1 MKTFLLICLFL
12 LPQRLAWATPGVDDS
27 ILTAVLET
35 SIEHLLEAKRVAQ
48 DMAESLK
55 YAEESAKFAEEALQ
69 MGKNVQTLFNDPE
82 LFLRET
88 KAAWDEEFPEINA
101 MVGRVDAVRKKLER
115 LTMPQLLPSYD
126 PQAYRQVY
134 DDLKKEKIGA
144 FNAMSRAAD
153 KYKLHDNVDRSIRK
167 VKKLMHD
174 GLNTLSE
181 VSQDV
186 VTKTLRPVDAA
197 VQTAKATAV
206 TAVAQTHAAKA
217 LIELVR
223 DEQLE
228 FMHTIDATVNDRV
241 SRSKQ
246 EIAATA
252 VKPTNWHLTVVRGGR
267 TNSRRANSGQH

>member
-12 LPQRLAWATPGVDDS
+12 IPQRLAWATPVVDDAT
-27 ILTAVLET
+27 LAALLET
-35 SIEHLLEAKRVAQ
+35 SVEHLMEAKRAAQ
-48 DMAESLK
+48 DMAQQLK
-55 YAEESAKFAEEALQ
+55 MVEESAKFAEEAMQ

-82 LFLRET
+82 LFIRET
-88 KAAWDEEFPEINA
+88 RNAWEEEFPEINA
-101 MVGRVDAVRKKLER
+101 LGKRIKVVRERIER
-115 LTMPQLLPSYD
+115 LTMPQLLPDYD
-126 PQAYRQVY
+126 PQAYRQVF
-134 DDLKKEKIGA
+134 DDLKSEKIGA

-153 KYKLHDNVDRSIRK
+153 KYKLHDNFDKSIGK
-167 VKKLMHD
+167 VKKLLHD

-186 VTKTLRPVDAA
+186 VTKSLRPVDAA

-206 TAVAQTHAAKA
+206 SAVAQSHSAKA

-228 FMHTIDATVNDRV
+228 FMHTVDATVNDRV

-252 VKPTNWHLTVVRGGR
+252 VKPANWHLTVVRGGKSV
-267 TNSRRANSGQH
+267 SRRAAAGRH